1 MRKGLTQ
8 PMMRALNHKRLIKM
22 KTIKEIRK
30 DNLLKLLSK
39 FDSKS
44 QFAEKVGIKPSYLSH
59 LLSDKE
65 GSKEV
70 GQLTA
75 RRFEESLDMEQ
86 GWMDKDNSIDQWNA
100 DVTPVIDA
108 VFSLYDLLDELNV
121 KPESLDRSMLK
132 RLLAVVLKSY
142 TGNDRPDQLEL
153 KAMLFDSI
161 ISNTAI

>member
-1 MRKGLTQ
+1 
-8 PMMRALNHKRLIKM
+8 MMRALNHKRLIKM

-142 TGNDRPDQLEL
+142 IGNDRPDQLEL

-161 ISNTAI
+161 ISNTAIQA

>member
-1 MRKGLTQ
+1 
-8 PMMRALNHKRLIKM
+8 M

-142 TGNDRPDQLEL
+142 IGNDRPDQLEL

-161 ISNTAI
+161 ISNTAIQA